1 MVPAVGAKSASTS
14 PVLMVRTR
22 AKCGLSHIM
31 GSCPLLVIVL
41 RSIKHTVHGLRP
53 LKIARG
59 HNLSRLS
66 WYASLRGHRGR
77 VCRRS
82 RAGRRGGLG
91 ARRQH
96 EATMQ
101 EIETRAAKH
110 LPLQHFEAV
119 DVPLDRAIG
128 PRQGHARFDGR
139 IVVAE
144 PTGKAAQG
152 LQRTCAR
159 PRQPW
164 IQMRGLPLAHH
175 LRKVLRQVN
184 RLSNL
189 DRVRVELRELLGLM
203 VGTTVVLLPLGL
215 LLWTQLRFLP
225 YHDTAITWNH
235 RLAVLVDLALLWLFW
250 SLMFPPAPCQEPPAH
265 GAPPG

>member
-1 MVPAVGAKSASTS
+1 
-14 PVLMVRTR
+14 
-22 AKCGLSHIM
+22 
-31 GSCPLLVIVL
+31 
-41 RSIKHTVHGLRP
+41 
-53 LKIARG
+53 
-59 HNLSRLS
+59 
-66 WYASLRGHRGR
+66 
-77 VCRRS
+77 
-82 RAGRRGGLG
+82 
-91 ARRQH
+91 
-96 EATMQ
+96 MQ

-175 LRKVLRQVN
+175 LRKVLRQVH

-189 DRVRVELRELLGLM
+189 DRVRVELRELLGL
-203 VGTTVVLLPLGL
+203 GLCALRGASQDQPRRPAGCQGLGDR
-215 LLWTQLRFLP
+215 LR
-225 YHDTAITWNH
+225 HH
-235 RLAVLVDLALLWLFW
+235 REDLA
-250 SLMFPPAPCQEPPAH
+250 PALAAGGMPCA
-265 GAPPG
+265 